1 MSQAR
6 PQNKTLDG
14 RGRRVAI
21 IVGRYNSE
29 ITNGLLAGARE
40 TLLEAGMGA
49 GDIQVHYV
57 AGAFEIPL
65 VAQRCLETGRT
76 DGVIALAAV
85 IRGDT
90 PHFDFVCQATAEGC
104 LRVTLDTSR
113 PLAFG
118 VLTCDNQQQA
128 QVRAAP
134 GPGNK
139 GREAALALLES
150 LTVLERI

>member
-6 PQNKTLDG
+6 PLERTLNG
-14 RGRRVAI
+14 RGWRVAI
-21 IVGRYNSE
+21 IVARYNSQ
-29 ITNGLLAGARE
+29 ITDGLLSGARAM
-40 TLLEAGMGA
+40 LLEAGLTEN
-49 GDIQVHYV
+49 DLQVYYV

-65 VAQRCLETGRT
+65 VAQRCLEAGRT

-90 PHFDFVCQATAEGC
+90 PHFDFVCQAVTNGC

-118 VLTCDNQQQA
+118 VLTCDNEQQA
-128 QVRAAP
+128 QARAAP
-134 GPGNK
+134 GPSNK
-139 GREAALALLES
+139 GREAAQALLES